1 MKKEN
6 NFIVSY
12 LKQIN
17 KLYPFIKNLIISV
30 IVVGAILALDIYNI
44 PSQFIFK
51 YPLELIIS
59 FGVVAALIII
69 LTIIQTHIFE
79 RLKMP
84 IVNSTDCNVIS
95 LFAISIICTIFW
107 ILENGFINY
116 KSITAAVLLVLS
128 IIILIKRIVL
138 YRKTIQLLNTN
149 TQSVFDLKDIYYNT
163 FKVEEKMPII
173 ITEKDADYDLL
184 NRTGLISQLYS
195 AIVNF
200 QSERSFVIGL
210 IGKWGSGKTTL
221 INNVK
226 KMINDNNDKKV
237 IVIDEF
243 DPWIFGTQEALL
255 LAMYDIILQ
264 HTGIKFSVSQ
274 NRSIT
279 QKLSATISDISSSL
293 TNISWTGELLNLL
306 SINSDV
312 YDDITSLKK
321 DISIYLKSQNKIIVF
336 IIDNIDRA
344 ESDNIIFLFK
354 LIATI
359 FDLPNLIYLLSYDK
373 ERVEEILKDTKKIN
387 PKYLEKIIQREIY
400 IPIIQQDQ
408 INNIYGVCFEN
419 ILKNME

>member
-128 IIILIKRIVL
+128 IIILIKIIVL

-163 FKVEEKMPII
+163 FKVE
-173 ITEKDADYDLL
+173 
-184 NRTGLISQLYS
+184 
-195 AIVNF
+195 
-200 QSERSFVIGL
+200 
-210 IGKWGSGKTTL
+210 
-221 INNVK
+221 
-226 KMINDNNDKKV
+226 
-237 IVIDEF
+237 
-243 DPWIFGTQEALL
+243 
-255 LAMYDIILQ
+255 
-264 HTGIKFSVSQ
+264 
-274 NRSIT
+274 
-279 QKLSATISDISSSL
+279 
-293 TNISWTGELLNLL
+293 
-306 SINSDV
+306 
-312 YDDITSLKK
+312 
-321 DISIYLKSQNKIIVF
+321 
-336 IIDNIDRA
+336 
-344 ESDNIIFLFK
+344 
-354 LIATI
+354 
-359 FDLPNLIYLLSYDK
+359 
-373 ERVEEILKDTKKIN
+373 
-387 PKYLEKIIQREIY
+387 
-400 IPIIQQDQ
+400 
-408 INNIYGVCFEN
+408 
-419 ILKNME
+419 